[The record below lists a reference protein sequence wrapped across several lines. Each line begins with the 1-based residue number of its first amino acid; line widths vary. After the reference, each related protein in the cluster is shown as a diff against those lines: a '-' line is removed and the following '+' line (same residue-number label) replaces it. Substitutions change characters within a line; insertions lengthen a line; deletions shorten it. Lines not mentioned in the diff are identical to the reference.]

1 MMQLDLDNPGRGV
14 RECPRCK
21 FTMEPLRRSRALDRQ
36 EGYLLDTSVGW
47 SPDDHIATAYLFGS
61 VWHFLWRHVVEPLS
75 CKLFGD
81 WRRRRCARLLHR
93 YPESLI
99 CPHCDYLLRQK

>member
-1 MMQLDLDNPGRGV
+1 MTYDLDNPGRGV

-21 FTMEPLRRSRALDRQ
+21 FTMERLRHSRVLDRQ

-47 SPDDHIATAYLFGS
+47 SPDDHIVTASLFGS
-61 VWHFLWRHVVEPLS
+61 VWHFLWRHVLEPLS
-75 CKLFGD
+75 YKLFGD
-81 WRRRRCARLLHR
+81 WRKRRYAHIVRA

-99 CPHCDYLLRQK
+99 CPHCGYLLRRR